1 MTVPPNPAP
10 GEQARRAPGLEHS
23 LGGANADS
31 GWLAALLPY
40 VAVLRIG
47 VIAREER
54 ISKFGAPTVPTGS
67 ASGDGSERPGQD

>member
-54 ISKFGAPTVPTGS
+54 YLEVRRICRAYR
-67 ASGDGSERPGQD
+67 ERVRRWL